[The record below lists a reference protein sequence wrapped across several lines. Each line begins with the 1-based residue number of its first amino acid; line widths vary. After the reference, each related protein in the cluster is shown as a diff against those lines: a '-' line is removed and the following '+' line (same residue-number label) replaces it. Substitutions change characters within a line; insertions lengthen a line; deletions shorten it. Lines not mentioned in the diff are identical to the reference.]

1 MGEKKQIVFYYDG
14 EINNEDTQVDSDDQ
28 IPVPDKGQII
38 EKHGQKWRVTFVMK
52 QAGREN
58 REFPVHKVYLA
69 RA

>member
-14 EINNEDTQVDSDDQ
+14 EINNEDTRVDSDDE

-52 QAGREN
+52 QTGREN
-58 REFPVHKVYLA
+58 GEFPVHKVYLA